1 MRMELNEIYNG
12 LATLSL
18 DDLYKAQ
25 TELRRQ
31 IKNRGS
37 RQFDELKIGDKVEVV
52 KRNKVE
58 LVGTIVTKRK
68 TKILVKDNATG
79 KQWVCPPEMLRKVS

>member
-1 MRMELNEIYNG
+1 MELNEIYNG